1 MSTMT
6 VEEALRVT
14 EGFDGAAHLVDEYVA
29 ECVCVLRD
37 ELNRPHQRLLRLVV
51 ACVDG
56 PRFNLLKG
64 VSFWGMP
71 GSPVPWHVRAV
82 PTGDLLDV
90 ALNYWDGEFLFGEG
104 DLDAVAQK
112 VLDELEA
119 NE

>member
-29 ECVCVLRD
+29 ECVCVLRN
-37 ELNRPHQRLLRLVV
+37 ELNRPHQRLLR
-51 ACVDG
+51 ATG
-56 PRFNLLKG
+56 IH
-64 VSFWGMP
+64 VSDE
-71 GSPVPWHVRAV
+71 A
-82 PTGDLLDV
+82 
-90 ALNYWDGEFLFGEG
+90 
-104 DLDAVAQK
+104 AQK